1 MPASD
6 QWRRADHPEGRRRM
20 PGADHWPRVPVFWG
34 LHLEGRRPRVPHIG
48 TAHDSRT
55 RPTGAR
61 RANVPQNRLKR
72 TKNVKKPDF
81 TAVFTPFLKIGDNL
95 QNPYK
100 KPVIFVK
107 IYYYAMKWAFFD
119 VYMLK
124 NIVFKHIC
132 RGF

>member
-1 MPASD
+1 MVVSSTNSKRPA
-6 QWRRADHPEGRRRM
+6 
-20 PGADHWPRVPVFWG
+20 PVSAFTAFCFFYLYIIRYNRTG
-34 LHLEGRRPRVPHIG
+34 HGCRPRVPHIG